1 MKVIDKVF
9 HLLLQAE
16 FIFRCYDD
24 EVLMNLKKTKK
35 VLLDK
40 AEQQTTAIQL
50 EDCHGVKRALLT
62 RYNINVRL
70 HIFCKR
76 VRLER
81 TQEIEKSK
89 TIKFNYLFIMPA

>member
-1 MKVIDKVF
+1 MCALQV
-9 HLLLQAE
+9 LLLYYIIIE
-16 FIFRCYDD
+16 FIFRGYDG
-24 EVLMNLKKTKK
+24 EVLINLRKTKK

-40 AEQQTTAIQL
+40 ADGLTTAIQL

-62 RYNINVRL
+62 RYIDVRL

-81 TQEIEKSK
+81 KQEIEKSK
-89 TIKFNYLFIMPA
+89 TG